1 MQNKFEL
8 LSPAGSLDALK
19 AAYANGADAVYLG
32 AAAFGARANAGFD
45 PETLTT
51 AMDIAHL
58 HGKKIYVTVNI
69 LVTDPELQDVRKTL
83 SLLQDLRADGV
94 ILQDLGLLK
103 ICREEFPSLPV
114 HVSTQM
120 ALHNACGAQLVK
132 RLGAKRIVL
141 ARECTLQDIKS
152 AAATGLEVEAFCHG
166 AMCVSVSGQCLFS
179 SMIGGRSGNRGRCAQ
194 PCRLNYTYQGQ
205 DGAWL
210 SPRDLCARN
219 QLKAMCDAGVHSFKI
234 EGRLKRPEYVA
245 EVTRI
250 YRTALDQVL
259 EGKFTPATQEE
270 SDRLKQIF
278 SRGGFTKG
286 YIGHAEDAGIIYEK
300 RVTPEGMELGQVQ
313 RMYKKGGALLCDV
326 PLRRT
331 LHNGDGLEIGPQ
343 TLRYSGPDVPAGHTA
358 TLRLRDHVKT
368 GDTVRCTEDESQ
380 LAAARKSYEET
391 AFDQA
396 LPLPFDAAL
405 YAYPGTNLVLTVS
418 DGENHATVTGP
429 VCQESQQKP
438 LTEES
443 ALRSLQKTGGTPF
456 VLRSLH
462 LESQNAFVPVSV
474 LNQMRRDA
482 LDALA
487 KNRIQ
492 HHPVEGSPRA
502 SFAAPEKAAFT
513 PRLVV
518 STPHFDEIPSFLQL
532 GAHEVWFTPRD
543 FRPETLLPLM
553 QHFPNNT
560 RLTLPAQCN
569 DHTLAALK
577 KAAEEHHIPLTL
589 SSPGQLGL
597 FQKDCA
603 CGEGIPVMNSET
615 VHMLSHLGAVSAT
628 ISREM
633 KGSLLG
639 SLPKDKAELILPIY
653 GRTRLMVL
661 NHCPLRTKMGLESGR
676 DACRLCERGKG
687 TEGTC
692 LTDRMGVSYP
702 LLPQRLMEKCII
714 SLYAAS
720 PLDLSEKLD
729 TCRDFTWL
737 VSFTTETAE
746 ERLQILQHFAA
757 LRAGKKAVP
766 LSRKANPGRFLD
778 GVL

>member
-32 AAAFGARANAGFD
+32 AAAFGARSNAGFD
-45 PETLTT
+45 PETLQT
-51 AMDIAHL
+51 AMGIAHL

-69 LVTDPELQDVRKTL
+69 LVTDPEIADVRKTL
-83 SLLQDLRADGV
+83 SLLRDLRADGV

-114 HVSTQM
+114 HASTQM
-120 ALHNACGAQLVK
+120 ALHNAHGAQLVK

-141 ARECTLQDIKS
+141 ARECTLQDIR
-152 AAATGLEVEAFCHG
+152 AAADTGLEVEAFCHG
-166 AMCVSVSGQCLFS
+166 ALCVSVSGQCLFS

-205 DGAWL
+205 EGAWL

-245 EVTRI
+245 EVTKI

-259 EGKFTPATQEE
+259 EERFTPATPEE
-270 SDRLKQIF
+270 NDRLKQIF

-286 YIGHAEDAGIIYEK
+286 YVGHAEDAAIIYEK
-300 RVTPEGMELGQVQ
+300 RVTPEGMELGKVQ

-326 PLRRT
+326 LLQRP
-331 LHNGDGLEIGPQ
+331 LHNGDGLEIGSQ
-343 TLRYSGPDVPAGHTA
+343 SLRYSGPDVPPGSIAA
-358 TLRLRDHVKT
+358 LRLRDGVKS
-368 GDTVRCTEDESQ
+368 GDIVLRTDDESQ
-380 LAAARKSYEET
+380 LSAARKSYEG
-391 AFDQA
+391 DA
-396 LPLPFDAAL
+396 LNTSLPIPFDAAL
-405 YAYPGTNLVLTVS
+405 FAYPGSPLMLTVS
-418 DGENHATVTGP
+418 DGKNEATVTGP
-429 VCQESQQKP
+429 SCSESLQKP
-438 LTEES
+438 LSEES

-456 VLRSLH
+456 MLRSLH

-474 LNQMRRDA
+474 LNQLRRDA
-482 LDALA
+482 LDALRQE
-487 KNRIQ
+487 RINN
-492 HHPVEGSPRA
+492 HAVESSSRA
-502 SFAAPEKAAFT
+502 AFTCPEKAEFS

-518 STPHFDEIPSFLQL
+518 STADFDEIPALLHL
-532 GAHEVWFTPRD
+532 GADEVWLNPRD
-543 FRPETLLPLM
+543 YRMDNLLPLL
-553 QHFPNNT
+553 QHFPGNT
-560 RLTLPAQCN
+560 RLSLPVQCN
-569 DHTLAALK
+569 DETLTALK
-577 KAAEEHHIPLTL
+577 KAAAQYHIPLTL

-597 FQKDCA
+597 FA
-603 CGEGIPVMNSET
+603 ENAVCGEGVPVMNSET
-615 VHMLSHLGAVSAT
+615 VNMLAHLGCTAITV
-628 ISREM
+628 SREM
-633 KGSLLG
+633 KGSLL
-639 SLPKDKAELILPIY
+639 STLPQNRAELILPVY

-661 NHCPLRTKMGLESGR
+661 NHCPMRTKMGLKDGR
-676 DACRLCERGKG
+676 NACHLCENGKG

-702 LLPQRLMEKCII
+702 LLPQRLPEKCII

-737 VSFTTETAE
+737 ISFTTETAR
-746 ERLQILQHFAA
+746 ERQQILQHFTA
-757 LRAGKKAVP
+757 LRDEKKAAP
-766 LSRKANPGRFLD
+766 LSQKAHLGRFLD